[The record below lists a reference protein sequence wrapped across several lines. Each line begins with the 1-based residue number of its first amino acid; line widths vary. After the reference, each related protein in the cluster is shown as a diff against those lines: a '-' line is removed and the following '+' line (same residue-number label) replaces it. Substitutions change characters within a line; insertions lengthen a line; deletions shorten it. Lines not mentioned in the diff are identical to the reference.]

1 MGDCFY
7 QLGAL
12 DCFTSR
18 VIVSLVVTILLIL
31 LGIGATI
38 GLKMLVDWVT
48 GDIVATRPT
57 PPPSGYPLRRINHL
71 NLAGMLDTQE
81 DGMLDTQED
90 GIYSVLDLPPSYE
103 EATRSD
109 FMLPPYQSVQG
120 LNRVLPGRE
129 VYGRTWVV

>member
-18 VIVSLVVTILLIL
+18 VIVSLVVTILLVL

-71 NLAGMLDTQE
+71 NL
-81 DGMLDTQED
+81 DGMLDPQEGSPDEVD

-109 FMLPPYQSVQG
+109 FMLPPYQSLQG

>member
-48 GDIVATRPT
+48 GGIVATRPT

-81 DGMLDTQED
+81 ESPDAVD

>member
-18 VIVSLVVTILLIL
+18 VIVSLVVTILLVL

-57 PPPSGYPLRRINHL
+57 PPPSGYPLCRINHL
-71 NLAGMLDTQE
+71 NL
-81 DGMLDTQED
+81 DGMLDTQEGSPDEVD

-109 FMLPPYQSVQG
+109 FMLPPYQSLQG